1 MGYHVEQIDLEK
13 QPTAVVRGL
22 VPEEAIPEF
31 LGWVFREV
39 MEAIEAQGLHPAGMP
54 FGCYVPTADGF
65 EVEAGFP
72 TSAAVAP
79 TGRVVAS
86 SIPGGP
92 AVQVLHRG
100 SYGEV
105 RAAYEA
111 AEAWLVDN
119 DWESAGPPWETYLD
133 GPEVPEPRT
142 VVSLPCRPR

>member
-1 MGYHVEQIDLEK
+1 MEYHVEQIDLEK

-22 VPEEAIPEF
+22 VPEEPIPEF
-31 LGWVFREV
+31 LGWAFREV

-142 VVSLPCRPR
+142 VISLPCRPR